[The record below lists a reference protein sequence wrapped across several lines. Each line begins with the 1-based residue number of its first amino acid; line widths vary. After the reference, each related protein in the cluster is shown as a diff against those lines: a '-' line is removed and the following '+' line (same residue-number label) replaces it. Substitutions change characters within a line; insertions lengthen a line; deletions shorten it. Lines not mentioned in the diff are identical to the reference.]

1 MAWRGAAGRAE
12 ARTGTGLSMG
22 LKVDPVSLKLFVA
35 VCETGT
41 IAAAAEREFIA
52 ASAISKRIAE
62 MEHWVGT
69 PLLNRGQRGVSP
81 TAAGTALLRHAREIL
96 RSMRQLQAELGDH
109 SQGVRGHVHVLANVS
124 SMAEFVPEDIQA
136 FVGQHPDVRITLE
149 ERRSADVVRGIE
161 DGEADIGISR
171 AFVPSRGLT
180 CHPHRFDH
188 FGVAMDEAHPLAR
201 EACLAFKDTLRFERI
216 GMSLDPAN
224 HASLQALMVQAAA
237 EHGQELFYRVQVG
250 NYDAALRLLRGSMAL
265 AILPMEAAHVRAT
278 SLGLRMVPLS
288 DAWARQQFIVCVRSA
303 EPASPAAHKV
313 LAHLLAR
320 GSANEPPVARPQGS

>member
-1 MAWRGAAGRAE
+1 
-12 ARTGTGLSMG
+12 MG

-35 VCETGT
+35 VCDEGT

-96 RSMRQLQAELGDH
+96 RSMRQLQTELGDH
-109 SQGVRGHVHVLANVS
+109 SQGVRGHVHVLANIS

-136 FVGQHPDVRITLE
+136 FVGLYPDVSITLE

-171 AFVPSRGLT
+171 AFVHARGLD

-188 FGVAMDEAHPLAR
+188 FGVAMDAAHPLAR
-201 EACLAFKDTLRFERI
+201 QTGVAFKDTLRFERI

-224 HASLQALMVQAAA
+224 HASLQTLMVQAAA
-237 EHGQELFYRVQVG
+237 EHGQELFYRVQVT
-250 NYDAALRLLRGSMAL
+250 NYDAALRLLGGSLAL
-265 AILPMEAAHVRAT
+265 AILPMEAAQQRAM
-278 SLGLRMVPLS
+278 SLGLCMVPLS
-288 DAWARQQFIVCVRSA
+288 DAWARQQFTVCVRSGD
-303 EPASPAAHKV
+303 PLSPAAHKV

-320 GSANEPPVARPQGS
+320 AAQPMERTEVPQGS